1 LTHLYK
7 GVPAITEMEETARK
21 MGHSVKAALLSGAY
35 TKVRDEVN

>member
-1 LTHLYK
+1 
-7 GVPAITEMEETARK
+7 MEETARK